1 MTLRH
6 ASNLR
11 GPWVLDERASDPASS
26 LTLIVMV
33 RVSGILSVG
42 NGDNSNNNG
51 DDESEV
57 LAAIATVPVDGSP
70 SRRTGEPFDCRTWV
84 KDVLVALRD
93 HGCITLSADIGK
105 SCPVLAYV
113 VAGGGFCSG
122 GRPAPPYPA
131 PIRPDPVATST
142 STLWSL

>member
-113 VAGGGFCSG
+113 VGGGRFLF
-122 GRPAPPYPA
+122 GRMS
-131 PIRPDPVATST
+131 RPDPVATST
-142 STLWSL
+142 

>member
-42 NGDNSNNNG
+42 KGDNSNNNG

-57 LAAIATVPVDGSP
+57 LAAIATVPVYGSP
-70 SRRTGEPFDCRTWV
+70 SRRTGEPFDCRTWA
-84 KDVLVALRD
+84 KHVLVALRD

-113 VAGGGFCSG
+113 VGGGRFLF
-122 GRPAPPYPA
+122 GRMS
-131 PIRPDPVATST
+131 RPDPVATST
-142 STLWSL
+142 